1 MPLATLL
8 ATPFELTKGNSIDIR
23 VLAANLYGESELSPV
38 GSGANVVI
46 TPEEPTLFASEPTNT
61 NADQITLTW

>member
-46 TPEEPTLFASEPTNT
+46 TPE
-61 NADQITLTW
+61 